1 MVIMNKARLNIRS
14 LDCRTKVV
22 KNSKFHPIEKLF
34 VKKKYLN
41 LVIKLWN
48 QLLKSSAVLFTKIR

>member
-34 VKKKYLN
+34 VKKYLN
-41 LVIKLWN
+41 LLIKLWN